1 MKTTTTM
8 TTITSISHPLE
19 IDSVSP
25 GPGMGRIGITFCPGK
40 CDPNGMTGSWERDLD
55 LDLDAVKTWGA
66 SAVVTLLEDW
76 ELEHLGVQAIGRE
89 VIRRKM
95 SWFQLPI
102 AEGEIPD
109 RAFEE
114 AWQEAGLELRSILHS
129 GGDVV
134 VHCRGGLGR
143 AGMIASRLL
152 IELGMN
158 PGTAMAEVREARMGA
173 IETDEQA
180 LYVLGIRPVPK
191 PRQASKTHPAPK
203 SRPAP
208 KSQT

>member
-1 MKTTTTM
+1 MTTM
-8 TTITSISHPLE
+8 TPITSISHPLQ

-55 LDLDAVKTWGA
+55 LDLDAVKDWGA

-76 ELEHLGVQAIGRE
+76 ELEYLGVQDIGRE

-102 AEGEIPD
+102 ADGEIPD
-109 RAFEE
+109 QAFEE
-114 AWQEAGLELRSILHS
+114 AWQEAGEELRSILRS
-129 GGDVV
+129 GGNVV

-152 IELGMN
+152 IELGMK
-158 PGTAMAEVREARMGA
+158 PGTAMAEVREARLGA

-180 LYVLGIRPVPK
+180 LYVLGVRPVPK
-191 PRQASKTHPAPK
+191 PRPVSKSAPVSK

-208 KSQT
+208 KPRT